1 MIYVGIDTG
10 VETGFSEW
18 DNRERKLLSV
28 CSLKIHEAM
37 DRVKNLAALHGK
49 KSVSYTHL
57 TLPTTSRV

>member
-18 DNRERKLLSV
+18 DNRERKLLTV

-37 DRVKNLAALHGK
+37 DRVKELAALHGK
-49 KSVSYTHL
+49 K
-57 TLPTTSRV
+57 